1 MFTSLSYFIHLNY
14 LKGTWTLDSQ
24 RRLAHTTQK
33 WLFSMRG
40 NRKKKEKKK
49 KKKEVKEVEEGE
61 REEEFVREWLNEDTE
76 T

>member
-40 NRKKKEKKK
+40 NRKKKK
-49 KKKEVKEVEEGE
+49 KKKEVKEVEELE
-61 REEEFVREWLNEDTE
+61 REEEFVRDWLNEDKE

>member
-40 NRKKKEKKK
+40 NRKKKKKK
-49 KKKEVKEVEEGE
+49 KEEVKEVEELE
-61 REEEFVREWLNEDTE
+61 REEEFVRDWLNEDKE